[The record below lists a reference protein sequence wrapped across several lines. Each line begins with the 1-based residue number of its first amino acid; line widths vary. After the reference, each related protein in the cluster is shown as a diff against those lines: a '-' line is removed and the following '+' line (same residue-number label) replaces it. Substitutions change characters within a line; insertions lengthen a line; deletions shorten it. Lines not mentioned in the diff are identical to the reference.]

1 MYTLTP
7 DEKTTPVMVY
17 SRNKLIH
24 GSLVTKKEVRVNIWL
39 RMQDMKG
46 YLHLLD
52 TEVLLFGGAPP
63 HSIKFNEYFFPVD
76 RIIGYHIAPPAAE
89 PLDYDPEVA
98 NRSMLDV
105 ELLMGVFIVKGKV
118 LMSVQI
124 DFGAMIERAQS
135 TWFSVYDA
143 VISNPFLTQMPTI
156 PTPMLLVNPAEV
168 SFGLQAG

>member
-1 MYTLTP
+1 MYNLTS
-7 DEKTTPVMVY
+7 DEKTTSVMVY

-24 GSLVTKKEVRVNIWL
+24 GNLVTKKEVRVNIWL

-46 YLHLLD
+46 YLHLLE
-52 TEVLLFGGAPP
+52 TEVLLFGGASP
-63 HSIKFNEYFFPVD
+63 HSLKFNEYFFPVD
-76 RIIGYHIAPPAAE
+76 RIIGYHLASPAEE
-89 PLDYDPEVA
+89 PLDYDPQVV

-105 ELLMGVFIVKGKV
+105 ELLMGVFTLKAKV

-143 VISNPFLTQMPTI
+143 AINNPFLTQMPTI
-156 PTPMLLVNPAEV
+156 HTPMLLVNPAEV
-168 SFGLQAG
+168 SFGL

>member
-1 MYTLTP
+1 MYNLTS
-7 DEKTTPVMVY
+7 DEKTTSVMVY

-24 GSLVTKKEVRVNIWL
+24 GNLVTKKEVRVNIWL

-52 TEVLLFGGAPP
+52 TEVLLFGGAQP
-63 HSIKFNEYFFPVD
+63 HSLKFNEYFFPVD
-76 RIIGYHIAPPAAE
+76 RIIGYHLAPPTEE
-89 PLDYDPEVA
+89 PLDYDPQVV
-98 NRSMLDV
+98 NRTMLDV
-105 ELLMGVFIVKGKV
+105 DLLMGVFTLKAKV

-143 VISNPFLTQMPTI
+143 AITNPFLTQMPTI
-156 PTPMLLVNPAEV
+156 HTPMLLVNPAEV
-168 SFGLQAG
+168 SFGL